1 MKTNKRLRKIFR
13 PMLNLK
19 AFSATFDSVSS
30 RVLSLESLFVCFQK
44 KIIKNKK
51 LEAEL
56 PDWQVSGQL
65 NSNYCGNL
73 LHNPAVIFAQCSLS
87 LSVSVSGRNLGIQP
101 REKLIQ
107 AFNTTG
113 SKTMNHNGIFPK
125 LTSFL
130 SKKKKKYHKLQL
142 FYQQISAEIFN
153 SMAIGAIFFLLF
165 CSGSDIFT
173 AFFYVV
179 QFGDLRNYLLV
190 FLTIH
195 IHIV

>member
-1 MKTNKRLRKIFR
+1 
-13 PMLNLK
+13 MLNLK

-130 SKKKKKYHKLQL
+130 SKKKKKISQTAIILSANFCGNFQFNGNRSDFFIILLGQWHFYCIFLCCAIRGSAKLSSC
-142 FYQQISAEIFN
+142 FFN
-153 SMAIGAIFFLLF
+153 HPHSYCVA
-165 CSGSDIFT
+165 
-173 AFFYVV
+173 
-179 QFGDLRNYLLV
+179 
-190 FLTIH
+190 
-195 IHIV
+195 